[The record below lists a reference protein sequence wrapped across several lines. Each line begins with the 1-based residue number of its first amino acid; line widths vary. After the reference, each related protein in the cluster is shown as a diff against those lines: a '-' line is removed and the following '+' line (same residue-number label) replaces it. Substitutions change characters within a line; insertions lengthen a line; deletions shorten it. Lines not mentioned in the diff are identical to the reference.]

1 MKKIIRILSRLFL
14 NVPQDSSAAHD
25 LRQKNMLAVLNGI
38 ATRPSQ
44 QRALPRF
51 LRRSDRSSLRNR
63 SYWWSSKAEGGT
75 WPTASKRAC
84 ISSGSWPK
92 WSDDE
97 AKWSGDELFY
107 CGRRSYDLLSYWE
120 RIAYDLLSYWE
131 RIALTIVR
139 WQRPSQRTFPCQL
152 VDTTPWQSRS
162 KVLYYNMTTERE
174 TGWLASNTSVER

>member
-1 MKKIIRILSRLFL
+1 MKKIIRVLSGLFMTSPPSPIAMS
-14 NVPQDSSAAHD
+14 NT
-25 LRQKNMLAVLNGI
+25 RQKNVANVFNVI

-44 QRALPRF
+44 QRALPKF
-51 LRRSDRSSLRNR
+51 LRRSDRNR

-75 WPTASKRAC
+75 WPTASTRAC
-84 ISSGSWPK
+84 ISSGSCPK
-92 WSDDE
+92 WNGDE
-97 AKWSGDELFY
+97 LKWNGDELFY

-139 WQRPSQRTFPCQL
+139 WQRPFQRTFPCQL

-162 KVLYYNMTTERE
+162 NVLYYNMTTERE
-174 TGWLASNTSVER
+174 TGWLTSNTTVEK

>member
-1 MKKIIRILSRLFL
+1 MTSPPSPIAMS
-14 NVPQDSSAAHD
+14 NT
-25 LRQKNMLAVLNGI
+25 RQKNVANVFNVI

-97 AKWSGDELFY
+97 PKWSDDELFY

-139 WQRPSQRTFPCQL
+139 WQRPFQRTFPCQL

-174 TGWLASNTSVER
+174 TGWLASNTTVER